1 MNTPL
6 CSQGWTDAMYGLM
19 DSDYSEIGAIFSISV
34 MVVISFLG
42 LQLFTSALCTSAAQ
56 ARLVCLH
63 RHSSYQ

>member
-1 MNTPL
+1 
-6 CSQGWTDAMYGLM
+6 MYGLM